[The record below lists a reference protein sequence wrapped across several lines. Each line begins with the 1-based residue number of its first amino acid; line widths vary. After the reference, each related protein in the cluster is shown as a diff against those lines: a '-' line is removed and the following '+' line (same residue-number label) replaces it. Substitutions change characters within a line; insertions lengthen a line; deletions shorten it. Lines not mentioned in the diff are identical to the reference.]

1 MRRYTLDISGRNFVI
16 DVQELAIDRFE
27 VTVGDDSYEV
37 NLSSDENLS
46 EAVITPGFQP
56 VSEQRS
62 AATISAAKVRKAP
75 ASPPAAASPVAR
87 KPSGGAGGKS
97 AVTAPMPGAILEISV
112 KVGDQV
118 ERGQQVAILD
128 AMKMHNVIG
137 SPRAGTVAE
146 VCVAV
151 GQNID
156 HGDAIVRFQES

>member
-1 MRRYTLDISGRNFVI
+1 MRRYSLDISGRNFVI
-16 DVQELAIDRFE
+16 DVQELANDRFE
-27 VTVGDDSYEV
+27 VTVGDEAYQV
-37 NLSSDENLS
+37 TLSGDENLS

-56 VSEQRS
+56 GS
-62 AATISAAKVRKAP
+62 APHATVATPVAKVRKEPASAP
-75 ASPPAAASPVAR
+75 ATLPVAR
-87 KPSGGAGGKS
+87 KPGGGAGGKG

-112 KVGDQV
+112 KVGDV
-118 ERGQQVAILD
+118 LERGQPVAILD

-156 HGDAIVRFQES
+156 HGDAIIRFQEN